1 MQQANSSEVN
11 PLVVEELKTSG
22 DMPRGLTLATMM
34 IIGCSLVLSV
44 IGQALLK
51 YGMGQMGALIISLE
65 TLPQIILQI
74 ATSPFVLG
82 GLFVYA
88 VATFFWLVTLSRVD
102 LSVAYPSLSLTQV
115 LVLGVAWLILREEI
129 SPLRVAG
136 VLVICLGML
145 LVARS

>member
-1 MQQANSSEVN
+1 MQQVN
-11 PLVVEELKTSG
+11 NPELPALAPELAPGGKLAQSRMFSTVLV
-22 DMPRGLTLATMM
+22 
-34 IIGCSLVLSV
+34 IGCALMLNV
-44 IGQALLK
+44 IGQTLLK
-51 YGMGQMGALIISLE
+51 YGMGAMGPLSINAAN
-65 TLPQIILQI
+65 LPQIAWQMMI
-74 ATSPFVLG
+74 SPYVIG
-82 GLFVYA
+82 GMMVYA
-88 VATFFWLVTLSRVD
+88 IATFFWLVTLSRVD

>member
-1 MQQANSSEVN
+1 MQQVN
-11 PLVVEELKTSG
+11 NPEL
-22 DMPRGLTLATMM
+22 PALTAELASAPKATQ
-34 IIGCSLVLSV
+34 SRVLSTVLV
-44 IGQALLK
+44 IGAALMLNVVGQTLLK
-51 YGMGQMGALIISLE
+51 YGMGAMG
-65 TLPQIILQI
+65 PLQI
-74 ATSPFVLG
+74 SAANLPHIVWQMIFSPYVIG
-82 GLFVYA
+82 GMLVYA

-129 SPLRVAG
+129 SPMRVAG

>member
-1 MQQANSSEVN
+1 MLSAS
-11 PLVVEELKTSG
+11 LLVEELKT
-22 DMPRGLTLATMM
+22 DEPTRRGLSLATML

-44 IGQALLK
+44 VGQALLK
-51 YGMGQMGALIISLE
+51 YGMGQMGPLSIGLD
-65 TLPQIILQI
+65 TLLGIAWQI
-74 ATSPFVLG
+74 ATSPFVIG

-88 VATFFWLVTLSRVD
+88 IATFFWLVTLSRVD

-115 LVLGVAWLILREEI
+115 LVLGVAWLVLREEI

-145 LVARS
+145 FVARS

>member
-1 MQQANSSEVN
+1 MQQVN
-11 PLVVEELKTSG
+11 NPELPPLVAAELQAAQRA
-22 DMPRGLTLATMM
+22 PRGIALSTMLV
-34 IIGCSLVLSV
+34 IGCSLVLSV

-51 YGMGQMGALIISLE
+51 YGMGQMGPLSINVAS
-65 TLPQIILQI
+65 LPQIAWQI
-74 ATSPFVLG
+74 AISPYVIG
-82 GLFVYA
+82 GLLVYG
-88 VATFFWLVTLSRVD
+88 VATFFWLITLSRVD

>member
-1 MQQANSSEVN
+1 MQQANSPELN

-22 DMPRGLTLATMM
+22 NMPRGLTTATML

-51 YGMGQMGALIISLE
+51 YGMGQMGALIISLA

-74 ATSPFVLG
+74 ATSPFVIG

-129 SPLRVAG
+129 SPLRVMG
-136 VLVICLGML
+136 VLVICVGML